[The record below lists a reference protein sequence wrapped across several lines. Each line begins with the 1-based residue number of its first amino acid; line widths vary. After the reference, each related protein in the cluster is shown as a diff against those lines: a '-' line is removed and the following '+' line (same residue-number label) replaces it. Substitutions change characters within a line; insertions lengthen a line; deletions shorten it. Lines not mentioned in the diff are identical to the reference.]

1 MVLYLLVVSV
11 LLLVLSYFI
20 AKCFAEIAE
29 EKGYYD
35 NKYFWICFLLN
46 LPGWLLVVALPD
58 KNIRQAIEDS
68 RTTIS
73 SNEVSQMVDNQ
84 SQPKVDGFSTGVM
97 NIPKRK

>member
-1 MVLYLLVVSV
+1 MVFLLIVIA
-11 LLLVLSYFI
+11 LLFVLSYFI
-20 AKCFAEIAE
+20 AKWFNEVAE

-58 KNIRQAIEDS
+58 KNIRQAIEDN
-68 RTTIS
+68 RTINN

-84 SQPKVDGFSTGVM
+84 YQPKVEGFSTGVM